1 MKTLA
6 LVFAA
11 LISFSALANQAPSLP
26 DQVIQQTGERLFSRI
41 AASQQELTKFPELMR
56 EIVEQE
62 LMPAIDY
69 QYASYKILG
78 KHLRKI
84 SQEQRTKFVDSMRHY
99 LIRTYATALQQY
111 KNQQVSYGK
120 VNVAPTDKMVS
131 VDALITESGKPDI
144 HLTFQMRKNKKTGEW
159 KAYDLIVEGISL
171 LSSKQAEFNSRIN
184 KLGIDQVTL
193 ELTALTR

>member
-1 MKTLA
+1 MGVVDAWYSNGCLA
-6 LVFAA
+6 
-11 LISFSALANQAPSLP
+11 
-26 DQVIQQTGERLFSRI
+26 E
-41 AASQQELTKFPELMR
+41 
-56 EIVEQE
+56 
-62 LMPAIDY
+62 
-69 QYASYKILG
+69 
-78 KHLRKI
+78 
-84 SQEQRTKFVDSMRHY
+84 
-99 LIRTYATALQQY
+99 
-111 KNQQVSYGK
+111 QQVSYGK